1 MKGFGGKRPLYVG
14 SHEQGKKKGIGI
26 GVGKGPNGG
35 TIWGRKKKDFVFLA
49 KLKFSKSIDPKK
61 KHIYRIWSW
70 KKIWALIDAAKY

>member
-1 MKGFGGKRPLYVG
+1 MGEPFGV
-14 SHEQGKKKGIGI
+14 EE
-26 GVGKGPNGG
+26 
-35 TIWGRKKKDFVFLA
+35 KKDFVFLA